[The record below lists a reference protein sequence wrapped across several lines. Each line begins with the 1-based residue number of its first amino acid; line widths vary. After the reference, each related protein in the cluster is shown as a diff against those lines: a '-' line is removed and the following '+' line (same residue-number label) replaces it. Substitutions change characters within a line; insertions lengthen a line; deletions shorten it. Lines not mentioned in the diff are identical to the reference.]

1 MKSPFPH
8 SAGFKRYYTEDYYFK
23 SVFGEKT
30 ARLPIDAGFT
40 CPNIDGTKGIGGC
53 IYCSGRGSGDFS
65 AESAFSV
72 TEQLAQMREARS
84 SKWEVK
90 NYIAYFQA
98 HTNTYAP
105 PEKLRALF
113 DEALT
118 FPGVCGIYIATRPDC
133 LDGGIIS
140 LLGEYSEKTKLSVE
154 LGLQTCNDVTAGIIN
169 RCHTYSD
176 FLCGYQALK
185 DVGIR
190 VCVHIING
198 LPGENKDDMLYTVR
212 ETAKLRP
219 DGIKI
224 HLLHILRGTAAE
236 DMLREGKIIP
246 LTLDEYVDIVCDQ
259 LAILPPDTV
268 IERITGDGKKN
279 DLVAPLWSLKK
290 FVVLNSI
297 DKEMLRRDSFQ
308 GIKYYPGE

>member
-1 MKSPFPH
+1 M
-8 SAGFKRYYTEDYYFK
+8 
-23 SVFGEKT
+23 
-30 ARLPIDAGFT
+30 
-40 CPNIDGTKGIGGC
+40 
-53 IYCSGRGSGDFS
+53 
-65 AESAFSV
+65 
-72 TEQLAQMREARS
+72 
-84 SKWEVK
+84 
-90 NYIAYFQA
+90 
-98 HTNTYAP
+98 
-105 PEKLRALF
+105 
-113 DEALT
+113 
-118 FPGVCGIYIATRPDC
+118 
-133 LDGGIIS
+133 
-140 LLGEYSEKTKLSVE
+140 
-154 LGLQTCNDVTAGIIN
+154 
-169 RCHTYSD
+169 
-176 FLCGYQALK
+176 
-185 DVGIR
+185 GIR